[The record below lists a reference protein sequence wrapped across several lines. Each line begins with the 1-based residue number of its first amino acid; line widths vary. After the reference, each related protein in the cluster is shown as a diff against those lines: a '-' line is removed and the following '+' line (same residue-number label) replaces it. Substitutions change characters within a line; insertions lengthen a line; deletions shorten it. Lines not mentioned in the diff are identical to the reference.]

1 MSKADS
7 IISSIQ
13 ENKIKKNNMNDIDI
27 KFDNSTDSFNN
38 NESNTI
44 ENQVINQSIND
55 NKIQSSDNKS
65 NIKNEIKSYIPSWL
79 TLTFYINLFT
89 NYKFIIISLII
100 FTLVSLILSFYFYDL
115 DMVEYFNQLV
125 KAIDD
130 YGKAIAIFLYKLFL
144 PVIDYFTL
152 LFYGAEATIK
162 NTEKGVMT
170 IIDASDGKLDD
181 NDSNEDNIE
190 INENLKKDIDKT
202 IQKNEVVLPD
212 YTNGPV
218 QSNTGWCFIG
228 AEEGARKCVQMNGN
242 ICMSNQIFDS
252 KQKCVD
258 NNK

>member
-13 ENKIKKNNMNDIDI
+13 ENKIKKNNMSNIDI
-27 KFDNSTDSFNN
+27 KFDNTTDSVTNN
-38 NESNTI
+38 NPNNTI
-44 ENQVINQSIND
+44 ENQVINQSTD
-55 NKIQSSDNKS
+55 KKS
-65 NIKNEIKSYIPSWL
+65 NIKYEIKSYIPSWL
-79 TLTFYINLFT
+79 TLTFYIDLLT

-100 FTLVSLILSFYFYDL
+100 ITLVSLILSFYFYNL
-115 DMVEYFNQLV
+115 DIVEYFNQLI
-125 KAIDD
+125 KAIDE

-144 PVIDYFTL
+144 PIIDYFTL
-152 LFYGAEATIK
+152 LFYGVETSVQ

-170 IIDASDGKLDD
+170 IVDASDGKLDD
-181 NDSNEDNIE
+181 NYDSNEENIE

-212 YTNGPV
+212 YTNGPL

-228 AEEGARKCVQMNGN
+228 ADEGVRKCVQMNGN

>member
-13 ENKIKKNNMNDIDI
+13 ENKIKKNNMTDIDI
-27 KFDNSTDSFNN
+27 KFDNNTDSISNN
-38 NESNTI
+38 DSNTV
-44 ENQVINQSIND
+44 ENQVINKSINND
-55 NKIQSSDNKS
+55 KIQSNKS
-65 NIKNEIKSYIPSWL
+65 NSKNEIKSYIPSWL
-79 TLTFYINLFT
+79 TLTFYIDLFT

-100 FTLVSLILSFYFYDL
+100 ITLVSLILSLYFYNL
-115 DMVEYFNQLV
+115 DIVEYANQLI

-130 YGKAIAIFLYKLFL
+130 YGKAIALFLYKLFL
-144 PVIDYFTL
+144 PVIDFFTL
-152 LFYGAEATIK
+152 LFYGAETTVK

-170 IIDASDGKLDD
+170 IVDASDGKLDD

-218 QSNTGWCFIG
+218 QTNTGWCFIG
-228 AEEGARKCVQMNGN
+228 AEEGARKCVKMNGN